1 MQPNII
7 VQTPARLDVASTGEF
22 SNFLHH
28 LINAGAHRV
37 ILDCDGLEY
46 ISSTGVRALLLVH
59 QTLEGKKGRLVL
71 LSCGQ
76 PVRKVF
82 SICGLE
88 GVVAQGESIEAA
100 RRLVE

>member
-7 VQTPARLDVASTGEF
+7 VQAPARLDVSTSGEF

-37 ILDCDGLEY
+37 ILDLGRLEY
-46 ISSTGVRALLLVH
+46 ISSAGVRVLLLVH
-59 QTLEGKKGRLVL
+59 QTLEAKKGGLAL
-71 LSCGQ
+71 LSCQ
-76 PVRKVF
+76 AHVREVLR
-82 SICGLE
+82 ICGVENL
-88 GVVAQGESIEAA
+88 APHAESIEAA